1 MSVQPFI
8 LTLSCQDRPGIVAAV
23 SGHILAC
30 GGNIT
35 DSSQYNDADSGGFF
49 MRTAFSIPSE
59 GDAAAVHSGFDAL
72 AKDYGMTLT
81 LRPADARQNVL
92 ILVSKFDH
100 CLVDLLYRRRIGEL
114 DMEVVGII
122 SNHPA
127 EAFSSLD
134 LAGIPFHHLPITPA
148 TKAEQE
154 AKIWAIHQA
163 THTDLVVL
171 ARYMQI
177 LSDDLAARF
186 ASRCINI
193 HHSFLPGFKGAKPYH
208 QAHARGVKVI
218 GATAHYVTG
227 DLDEGPIIEQDV
239 ERISH
244 ADTAEDLVRKGRD
257 IERRVLSRA
266 VGLHLSGRVLAN
278 GARTIV
284 FRD

>member
-100 CLVDLLYRRRIGEL
+100 CLVDLLYRSQIRQPLHQHPPQLPARLQRGQALSSGACARGEGDWGDRPLRDRRSRRRADHRTGCRT
-114 DMEVVGII
+114 DQPCRHRRRPGAQGPRYRTPRAVARGW
-122 SNHPA
+122 PA
-127 EAFSSLD
+127 SER
-134 LAGIPFHHLPITPA
+134 
-148 TKAEQE
+148 
-154 AKIWAIHQA
+154 
-163 THTDLVVL
+163 
-171 ARYMQI
+171 ARARQWRA
-177 LSDDLAARF
+177 DDRVPRLRAMGRAARRPPQSSQNF
-186 ASRCINI
+186 T
-193 HHSFLPGFKGAKPYH
+193 F
-208 QAHARGVKVI
+208 
-218 GATAHYVTG
+218 
-227 DLDEGPIIEQDV
+227 
-239 ERISH
+239 
-244 ADTAEDLVRKGRD
+244 
-257 IERRVLSRA
+257 
-266 VGLHLSGRVLAN
+266 
-278 GARTIV
+278 ARTPIV
-284 FRD
+284 RGRA